1 MKLPVTHSLTH
12 LTLTKSNQIKFVCSN
27 ISHLHVGS
35 SKISLWAGPT
45 RL

>member
-1 MKLPVTHSLTH
+1 MFAYISHQI
-12 LTLTKSNQIKFVCSN
+12 KSNQIKFICSN
-27 ISHLHVGS
+27 ISHLHVGI